1 MWQVKLFWV
10 LSALDVA
17 LTYHALKTPGMKEGN
32 PLIGPDPTLPRLI
45 IHKAVFGRIIIN
57 HTNAHGLRITNVTL
71 AAAVIN
77 NARIMTD
84 NKAW

>member
-1 MWQVKLFWV
+1 
-10 LSALDVA
+10 
-17 LTYHALKTPGMKEGN
+17 EGN
-32 PLIGPDPTLPRLI
+32 PIVGTDPTLARLI